1 MPTADEIV
9 CQRRAYLPPLATT
22 PAAGAE
28 VSDDARVAM
37 QAALLD
43 RHFRLLREDM
53 IGLIQEELRNIT
65 RARDKNDLEEALRSA
80 RNVVGILAIEEV
92 VLESQPRIRVS
103 FAWPSQHSVLKH
115 QGKKARLKFWEEGS
129 SQHTLEEK
137 ALIVLCIPGSTP
149 LLGQVVCRDEMWLSE
164 ERPSIGLAFYGSAH
178 SRDDVSNLL
187 GRLGRQHHDAFP
199 HGAILVQAGASTFQ
213 YIPVLNS
220 LQAMAGVPLCDELVL
235 GQQSEAAPS
244 YAADIDVGAKLSK
257 LALNPSQAR
266 ALTHALSS
274 RVALTQ
280 GPPGTG
286 KTFVG
291 VKLAE
296 IIHRLTDQKI
306 LCVCYTNHALDSFLP
321 DLLDSGITEIT
332 RVGGNS
338 KTERLKPYNIR
349 EQEGTSVRSRAA
361 ERMRFALQDEL
372 VLISKEVKA
381 LLGRLEKTAIGPKW
395 WQTVAAMLAREEPD
409 IYAQLQV
416 VSTTDSDGMRIVVF
430 GGAALTEDYLWK
442 RWLSGGNAGV
452 LKDTVTVAVAEQLRQ
467 RAQAA
472 DPSGFEPHVS
482 LFALSKVQ
490 CKAYKARI
498 ENALSKTDRDELARI
513 LDRYEVCKQRKLD
526 VKRGA
531 WTEILESKRVIG
543 CTTTGAASFKEIRSS
558 VNRRCSRRGS

>member
-1 MPTADEIV
+1 
-9 CQRRAYLPPLATT
+9 
-22 PAAGAE
+22 
-28 VSDDARVAM
+28 
-37 QAALLD
+37 
-43 RHFRLLREDM
+43 
-53 IGLIQEELRNIT
+53 
-65 RARDKNDLEEALRSA
+65 
-80 RNVVGILAIEEV
+80 
-92 VLESQPRIRVS
+92 
-103 FAWPSQHSVLKH
+103 
-115 QGKKARLKFWEEGS
+115 
-129 SQHTLEEK
+129 
-137 ALIVLCIPGSTP
+137 
-149 LLGQVVCRDEMWLSE
+149 
-164 ERPSIGLAFYGSAH
+164 
-178 SRDDVSNLL
+178 
-187 GRLGRQHHDAFP
+187 
-199 HGAILVQAGASTFQ
+199 
-213 YIPVLNS
+213 
-220 LQAMAGVPLCDELVL
+220 
-235 GQQSEAAPS
+235 
-244 YAADIDVGAKLSK
+244 
-257 LALNPSQAR
+257 
-266 ALTHALSS
+266 
-274 RVALTQ
+274 
-280 GPPGTG
+280 
-286 KTFVG
+286 
-291 VKLAE
+291 
-296 IIHRLTDQKI
+296 
-306 LCVCYTNHALDSFLP
+306 
-321 DLLDSGITEIT
+321 
-332 RVGGNS
+332 
-338 KTERLKPYNIR
+338 
-349 EQEGTSVRSRAA
+349 
-361 ERMRFALQDEL
+361 MRFALQDEL